1 MGTRCGMNKVKGYS
15 QLYMKL
21 FKTYRTHNK
30 KNKLRLIHK
39 HSNMAIN
46 KAIKEYPGM
55 RKMER
60 GKKVFTY
67 QTMDE
72 VYFTCR
78 PKQKD
83 CSNLTLYKAILIT
96 GNRR

>member
-1 MGTRCGMNKVKGYS
+1 MNKVKGYA

-21 FKTYRTHNK
+21 FETYRTHNK

-46 KAIKEYPGM
+46 KAIKKYPGM
-55 RKMER
+55 RNMER

-67 QTMDE
+67 QIMDG

-78 PKQKD
+78 PKQKN
-83 CSNLTLYKAILIT
+83 CAEYTLYEVMLIKQ
-96 GNRR
+96 GNGLLFM